1 MMASWAGRRPAGR
14 KNFQEYEAV
23 ASGTPKT
30 MSDQIPG
37 KNAPEESLET
47 SMRKPSV
54 GMVIGSSGVKA
65 FAALPF
71 MQRLM
76 DLELKVDFIFG
87 TGGGG
92 LLATLWSSGYNLDQI
107 AKFFTKYFTKEAFHQ
122 VDTSALMQIMNNDGT
137 AYNFATGLYKNSALR
152 KAYNVIFK
160 DMRLEDLKPKTIL
173 YATDIATGDLVA
185 LERGLIADAVEACSS
200 LYPIMPPVEIEGRR
214 LADGSFLSPLPV
226 IEAVKR
232 NLDIILVVYLQ
243 DKLDPEPKNFFE
255 SYLNIARIKSTAL
268 QRAQLFGSIDL
279 HHFEILIAEVAIG
292 KTIHPWNVDAIPEI
306 MLVGKEAAFER
317 VPELMKIKSNFERK
331 ERERVKEALEK
342 AEEEQKKK
350 SEAMRRNVQAG
361 EAYEKNSENTKDS
374 AKIWR
379 I

>member
-1 MMASWAGRRPAGR
+1 
-14 KNFQEYEAV
+14 
-23 ASGTPKT
+23 
-30 MSDQIPG
+30 MSEEIPE
-37 KNAPEESLET
+37 KKQVEESLEPGAK
-47 SMRKPSV
+47 KPSV

-76 DLELKVDFIFG
+76 ELELKVDFIFG

-122 VDTSALMQIMNNDGT
+122 VDTGALMQIMNNEMSN
-137 AYNFATGLYKNSALR
+137 YNFASGLYKNQALR

-160 DMRLEDLKPKTIL
+160 DMRLEDLSPKTIL
-173 YATDIATGDLVA
+173 YATDIVTGELVA
-185 LERGLIADAVEACSS
+185 LERGRIADAVEACSS
-200 LYPIMPPVEIEGRR
+200 LYPIMPPVEIDGRR
-214 LADGSFLSPLPV
+214 LADGSYLAPLPV

-243 DKLDPEPKNFFE
+243 DKLDPAPKNFFE

-279 HHFEILIAEVAIG
+279 HHFEILIAEVTIG
-292 KTIHPWNVDAIPEI
+292 KTIHPWNVDAIPDI

-317 VPELMKIKSNFERK
+317 APELMRFKANFERK
-331 ERERVKEALEK
+331 EKERVKEAREK
-342 AEEEQKKK
+342 AEAERQKKI
-350 SEAMRRNVQAG
+350 EATRKNLQAG
-361 EAYEKNSENTKDS
+361 EAYEKGSETGKDS
-374 AKIWR
+374 AKLWR